1 MTGERDVFS
10 VNELVTTD
18 NWYPKSQT
26 CLQLVWVS
34 ARDVRNGFTFA
45 NHGSNID
52 YLYEA
57 MSVLRKATT
66 KTKISGLTF
75 WLRFGSGF

>member
-26 CLQLVWVS
+26 CLRLVWVS
-34 ARDVRNGFTFA
+34 ARDVRNGFEKNRRF
-45 NHGSNID
+45 GFS
-52 YLYEA
+52 
-57 MSVLRKATT
+57 SVLKRTV
-66 KTKISGLTF
+66 GLV
-75 WLRFGSGF
+75 RFSL